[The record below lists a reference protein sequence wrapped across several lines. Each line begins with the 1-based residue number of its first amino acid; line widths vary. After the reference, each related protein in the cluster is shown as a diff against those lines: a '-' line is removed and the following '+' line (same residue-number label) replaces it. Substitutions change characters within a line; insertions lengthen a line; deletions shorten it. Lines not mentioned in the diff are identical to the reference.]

1 MSVIFIFVPW
11 QQLPRL
17 FRRLILRRIGCGQE
31 MNRSLKMSCFWEREG
46 DTPKKYRSATH
57 HDTREAVNINI
68 LLVTW

>member
-1 MSVIFIFVPW
+1 
-11 QQLPRL
+11 
-17 FRRLILRRIGCGQE
+17 
-31 MNRSLKMSCFWEREG
+31 MSCFWEREG